1 MKTFKEKSFQT
12 ITYTAALFTVACL
25 LGIIFGLFREGLPIF
40 KHVGLKEFLFTNNW
54 YPTHAEP
61 GFGALALIVGSL
73 VVTLG
78 SLIIAIP
85 LGLGAAIF
93 LSEMAGPRLRE
104 ITKPVIELLAGIPS
118 VVYGLFGMAFLAP
131 LVREWFDLDTGL
143 NVFTASLILGVMIVP
158 VICSMGE
165 DALSSVPKTLREASL
180 ARGATRA
187 ETIFKAVIPA
197 AKNGL
202 AGSVLMGFG
211 RAIGETMVV
220 LMVAGGAAR
229 IPSSIFDPVRPLT
242 STIAAEMGETVMGDL
257 HYQSLFALAIILF
270 LITFVS
276 NLITESMLLKRGKK

>member
-40 KHVGLKEFLFTNNW
+40 KHVGLKEFMFTNNW

-104 ITKPVIELLAGIPS
+104 ITKPVIELLDGIPS

-165 DALSSVPKTLREASL
+165 DALSSVPKNLREASL
-180 ARGATRA
+180 ALGATRA

>member
-1 MKTFKEKSFQT
+1 MKTLKEKSFQT

-40 KHVGLKEFLFTNNW
+40 KHVGLKEVLFTNNW

-93 LSEMAGPRLRE
+93 LSEMAVPRLRE

-143 NVFTASLILGVMIVP
+143 NAFTASLILGVMIVP

-165 DALSSVPKTLREASL
+165 DALSRVCPLYPS
-180 ARGATRA
+180 TR
-187 ETIFKAVIPA
+187 PRD
-197 AKNGL
+197 
-202 AGSVLMGFG
+202 S
-211 RAIGETMVV
+211 
-220 LMVAGGAAR
+220 
-229 IPSSIFDPVRPLT
+229 
-242 STIAAEMGETVMGDL
+242 
-257 HYQSLFALAIILF
+257 
-270 LITFVS
+270 
-276 NLITESMLLKRGKK
+276 